1 MILIDTDVLIEC
13 LRGSSDAKLWL
24 GTLQEN
30 EFAIPGVVAME
41 LIMGCQNQ
49 IDLRQVQRFLA
60 SFKVIWP
67 EASEFADSYKLLFTL
82 RLASGLGIPDCI
94 IAPMAIARRATLYTF
109 NRKHF
114 QAVPGLD
121 IRQTYIRA

>member
-13 LRGSSDAKLWL
+13 LRGSPDAKLWL

-41 LIMGCQNQ
+41 LVMGCQNQ
-49 IDLRQVQRFLA
+49 TDLKQVQKFLA

-67 EASEFADSYKLLFTL
+67 EASEFTDSYNLLVTL

-94 IAPMAIARRATLYTF
+94 IATMAIARRASLYTF

-121 IRQTYIRA
+121 VRQPYVRA